1 MNVTVRLEGDA
12 NRDCNVNVLDMIFVR
27 NRLNQPI
34 GTGDNWKADVNGDG
48 KINVLDLIY
57 VRNRLNAK
65 CL

>member
-1 MNVTVRLEGDA
+1 
-12 NRDCNVNVLDMIFVR
+12 VLDMIFVR